1 MFNSMIGHA
10 ISVIRRQRGM
20 NQQELAKQTGIGRQS
35 LISNIE
41 NGQIK
46 VLSLFKIIK
55 ICACMSV
62 SVDDVISIIYAQLD
76 ENDEQKSEFR
86 TWIDIYLKQVKS
98 NTIDSS
104 QEITDKQISRLKLYS
119 DKHYKV
125 FYIHYDRNE
134 KSKLSSLDIV
144 TGKEVDKGY
153 CPFSMNISG
162 KKTKYIGKI
171 YSPIGNSYT
180 YFYFSG
186 GVKIEQGLI
195 ILYHPEG
202 LEEPYQ
208 CGGGIMLS
216 IDRIS
221 FNPILQ
227 RVKIIEKTLEEKIGE
242 KDLTES
248 LAKDIT
254 NDRKGIVSFS
264 ELMEE
269 HKLFFEKYVE

>member
-1 MFNSMIGHA
+1 M
-10 ISVIRRQRGM
+10 
-20 NQQELAKQTGIGRQS
+20 
-35 LISNIE
+35 
-41 NGQIK
+41 
-46 VLSLFKIIK
+46 
-55 ICACMSV
+55 
-62 SVDDVISIIYAQLD
+62 
-76 ENDEQKSEFR
+76 
-86 TWIDIYLKQVKS
+86 
-98 NTIDSS
+98 
-104 QEITDKQISRLKLYS
+104 
-119 DKHYKV
+119 
-125 FYIHYDRNE
+125 
-134 KSKLSSLDIV
+134 
-144 TGKEVDKGY
+144 
-153 CPFSMNISG
+153 
-162 KKTKYIGKI
+162 
-171 YSPIGNSYT
+171 
-180 YFYFSG
+180 
-186 GVKIEQGLI
+186 KIEQGLI